1 MPCSVWKILGQARH
15 TLILLYDVLQ
25 YSLHYLHTGWG
36 NIGVIFFPPFFSL
49 GGGCGPMSGCYIIT
63 VVAPWAELEN
73 TNNFVFSSL
82 IVLSE
87 QFRTIWFQGH
97 WVFHQYPYHA
107 GDSNWLGRS
116 ALVYYLLFL
125 CRVNTGVDHHVE
137 GGRSSFVIY
146 HLLRCYRPCSSR

>member
-1 MPCSVWKILGQARH
+1 M
-15 TLILLYDVLQ
+15 
-25 YSLHYLHTGWG
+25 
-36 NIGVIFFPPFFSL
+36 IFFPHFFSL
-49 GGGCGPMSGCYIIT
+49 GGGCGPVSGCYIIT
-63 VVAPWAELEN
+63 VVAPWAGLEN

-97 WVFHQYPYHA
+97 WVFNQCPYHT

-125 CRVNTGVDHHVE
+125 SHVTGVDDHVE
-137 GGRSSFVIY
+137 GGRSAFVITTCRGDTSPTL
-146 HLLRCYRPCSSR
+146 HVAGGRGAVSLIRVLHSILFVILPAVTSSCN